1 MVTFLK
7 GKLKWICHHA
17 HIDKSHT
24 MGGIKSTLQ
33 STLSSQCEI
42 HMKQKWI
49 MMQDIK
55 RGYTGE
61 DLLKRMEHTVNNLVK
76 QNCKHIRTFIDVDE
90 VVGLECIYG
99 AVKLRD
105 IYRHFGVN
113 IQIAPQPLGG
123 LVGNDKN
130 IELYERACEY
140 SDLIGCLPSIDGENA
155 EEHLDIAFR
164 TAVRLRKP
172 IEAHLDQ
179 LNIPSE
185 NETEMFCDFVEM
197 YDMRGMARSV
207 HSISLSCKEESKQDE
222 ICARLSDLDI
232 GVIIC
237 PSAGIS
243 MTQHSEYVAPIHNSL
258 APLGCLLKHNVR
270 VGLGVDNIH
279 DLFMPF
285 CDGDLDFELRLL
297 AEACRCYDIDVLKR
311 IAENRMGF

>member
-1 MVTFLK
+1 MAKFLRR
-7 GKLKWICHHA
+7 KLNWVCHHA
-17 HIDKSHT
+17 HIDKSNT
-24 MGGIKSTLQ
+24 VNNVLNGQCST
-33 STLSSQCEI
+33 
-42 HMKQKWI
+42 HMKDKWGI
-49 MMQDIK
+49 MQDIK
-55 RGYTGE
+55 RGYTK
-61 DLLKRMEHTVNNLVK
+61 DDVSKRMELTVRNLVN
-76 QNCKHIRTFIDVDE
+76 QNCNYIRTFIDVDDI
-90 VVGLECIYG
+90 VGLECICE
-99 AVKLRD
+99 AIKLRD
-105 IYRHFGVN
+105 NYRNQGVM

-123 LVGNDKN
+123 LVGNGKN
-130 IELYERACEY
+130 IELYEIACEH
-140 SDLIGCLPSIDGENA
+140 SDFIGCLPSRDGIHA
-155 EEHLDIAFR
+155 EEHLDIVFR

-185 NETEMFCDFVEM
+185 NETEMFCDFVER
-197 YDMRGMARSV
+197 YDMQGMARCV

-222 ICARLSDLDI
+222 VCARLSDLDI

-258 APLGCLLKHNVR
+258 APLGCLLKHNVN

-285 CDGDLDFELRLL
+285 CDGDLEFELRLL
-297 AEACRCYDIDVLKR
+297 AEACRCYDIDILER

>member
-1 MVTFLK
+1 
-7 GKLKWICHHA
+7 
-17 HIDKSHT
+17 
-24 MGGIKSTLQ
+24 
-33 STLSSQCEI
+33 
-42 HMKQKWI
+42 MKQKWEI
-49 MMQDIK
+49 MQDIK

-61 DLLKRMEHTVNNLVK
+61 DLLKRMESTVNNLVK
-76 QNCKHIRTFIDVDE
+76 QNCKHIRTFIDVDDI
-90 VVGLECIYG
+90 VGLECIYG
-99 AVKLRD
+99 AVKLRN

-130 IELYERACEY
+130 IELYEKACEY
-140 SDLIGCLPSIDGENA
+140 SDLVGCLPSIDGINA
-155 EEHLDIAFR
+155 DEHLDIAFR
-164 TAVRLRKP
+164 TAVRLNKP

-185 NETEMFCDFVEM
+185 NETEMFCDFVEK
-197 YDMRGMARSV
+197 YDMKGMARSV

-243 MTQHSEYVAPIHNSL
+243 MTQHSEYIAPIHNSL
-258 APLGCLLKHNVR
+258 APLVMLLRNNVS
-270 VGLGVDNIH
+270 VGLGVDNIQ

-285 CDGDLDFELRLL
+285 CDGNLDFELRLL
-297 AEACRCYDIDVLKR
+297 AEASRCYDVDILTRV
-311 IAENRMGF
+311 AENKMGF